1 MTIDPLPPARRRA
14 ARRRL
19 WPRVVA
25 LVVCAAIL
33 FALGVALGL
42 ALDDRPVPGGTQTY
56 VRTLEPLPQQTP

>member
-1 MTIDPLPPARRRA
+1 VTLDATRVARRQSARRRT
-14 ARRRL
+14 

-25 LVVCAAIL
+25 VVLGAAIL

-56 VRTLEPLPQQTP
+56 VRTLEPLPQTEP